1 MHRSTLIIVLL
12 LFQSIAYE
20 ALGSIQADPKIDSL
34 WNLVQ
39 SEEELLSG
47 PQMLD
52 FKIVMATEY
61 VTQRMIA

>member
-1 MHRSTLIIVLL
+1 MHRYTLIIVLL
-12 LFQSIAYE
+12 LFQSIAYV
-20 ALGSIQADPKIDSL
+20 AGGSTEVDPKIDSL
-34 WNLVQ
+34 WNLFQ
-39 SEEELLSG
+39 SEEEVLSA